1 MERSVN
7 RSSGGPAAP
16 RPDQPFQPG
25 PGPIAEPAI
34 GLAPEPN
41 PTIDVFTLGVYAT
54 NCYVVHVQA
63 RSACWIVDVG
73 FSPGALIESVKSQ
86 GLKPR
91 AIVLTHAHPDHI
103 AGISLA
109 LKAFPGTP
117 VWVHE
122 AEERW
127 LIDPDLNLSSFL
139 GQAITA
145 PGPDRLLRDG
155 DVLTLEGTT
164 WTVLHTPGHS
174 PGGVTLYHP
183 GSSSG
188 PGTALVGDT
197 LFAGSV
203 GRSDFP
209 GSDPRTLERSIR
221 AKLYTLPPGTVVYP
235 GHGPTTTI
243 GAEMVTNPYV
253 KA

>member
-7 RSSGGPAAP
+7 TPSGGPAA
-16 RPDQPFQPG
+16 RQPVQPNAG
-25 PGPIAEPAI
+25 PSLGS
-34 GLAPEPN
+34 APEPI

-54 NCYVVHVQA
+54 NCYVLHMAA
-63 RSACWIVDVG
+63 RSACFLVDVG
-73 FSPGALIESVKSQ
+73 FHPAVMIDSVRAQ
-86 GLKPR
+86 GLRPQ

-103 AGISLA
+103 AGVSQA
-109 LKAFPGTP
+109 LSAFPGTP

-127 LIDPDLNLSSFL
+127 LNDPDLNLSSFL

-164 WTVLHTPGHS
+164 WKVLHTPGHS
-174 PGGVTLYHP
+174 PGGITLYHA
-183 GSSSG
+183 GSHTG
-188 PGTALVGDT
+188 AGIAMVGDT

-221 AKLYTLPPGTVVYP
+221 TKLYTLPPGTKVYP

-243 GAEMVTNPYV
+243 GAEMASNPYV

>member
-1 MERSVN
+1 MEPPSTKTPKIPART
-7 RSSGGPAAP
+7 GPAAGSDP
-16 RPDQPFQPG
+16 LNAARVG
-25 PGPIAEPAI
+25 GS
-34 GLAPEPN
+34 APEPDL
-41 PTIDVFTLGVYAT
+41 TIDSFTLGVYAT
-54 NCYVVHVQA
+54 NCSIVHVAA

-73 FSPGALIESVKSQ
+73 FHPAKLIESVRSQ
-86 GLKPR
+86 GLRPV
-91 AIVLTHAHPDHI
+91 AILLTHAHPDHI
-103 AGISLA
+103 AGVAQA

-117 VWVHE
+117 VCVHE

-127 LIDPDLNLSSFL
+127 LSDPDLNLSSFL

-174 PGGVTLYHP
+174 PGGITLYHA
-183 GSSSG
+183 GSANS

-203 GRSDFP
+203 GRTDFP

-221 AKLYTLPPGTVVYP
+221 TKLYTLPPETKVYP

-243 GAEMVTNPYV
+243 GAEMASNPYV
-253 KA
+253 RA

>member
-7 RSSGGPAAP
+7 TSSGGPAARQP
-16 RPDQPFQPG
+16 ARPNVDPTNE
-25 PGPIAEPAI
+25 I
-34 GLAPEPN
+34 APEPI

-54 NCYVVHVQA
+54 NCYVLHVAA
-63 RSACWIVDVG
+63 RSACFLVDVG
-73 FSPGALIESVKSQ
+73 FHPAALIESVRSQ
-86 GLKPR
+86 GLRPL

-103 AGISLA
+103 AGVSQA
-109 LKAFPGTP
+109 LQAFPGTP

-127 LIDPDLNLSSFL
+127 LNDPELNLSSFL

-164 WTVLHTPGHS
+164 WKVLHTPGHS
-174 PGGVTLYHP
+174 PGGITLYHA
-183 GSSSG
+183 GSQSG
-188 PGTALVGDT
+188 SRSGSGSALVGDT

-209 GSDPRTLERSIR
+209 GSDPGTLERSIR
-221 AKLYTLPPGTVVYP
+221 TKLYALPPGTKVYP

-243 GAEMVTNPYV
+243 GTEMASNPYV

>member
-7 RSSGGPAAP
+7 TPPGGPSG
-16 RPDQPFQPG
+16 RQPVPTG
-25 PGPIAEPAI
+25 VVPPIGTAPGPIPA
-34 GLAPEPN
+34 
-41 PTIDVFTLGVYAT
+41 IDVFTLGVYAT
-54 NCYVVHVQA
+54 NCYVLHVEG
-63 RSACWIVDVG
+63 RSACFLVDVG
-73 FSPGALIESVKSQ
+73 FHPSALIESVRAR
-86 GLKPR
+86 GLRPQ

-103 AGISLA
+103 AGVSQA
-109 LKAFPGTP
+109 LRAFPGTP

-127 LIDPDLNLSSFL
+127 LSDPELNLSSFL

-155 DVLTLEGTT
+155 DVLTLEGTA
-164 WTVLHTPGHS
+164 WRILHTPGHS
-174 PGGVTLYHP
+174 PGGITLYHAGP
-183 GSSSG
+183 GSG
-188 PGTALVGDT
+188 PGTAFVGDT

-221 AKLYTLPPGTVVYP
+221 TKLYTLPPGTKVYP

-243 GAEMVTNPYV
+243 GAEMESNPYV
-253 KA
+253 KG